1 MKNRK
6 LLLLLTAPSLLVV
19 GCTPENSSSSKDSV
33 PSSSNT
39 VVTSSPSKE
48 GSIRNVNDLRA
59 LLTENMA
66 LPTSAL
72 RYTYKEKMPNET
84 KAHTIFNTYDVKMT
98 QNENFVRLVQ
108 EGKDTPIER
117 YAGILDHVYYNTET
131 GTGFDSASRKKIVDE
146 VQSYDQEITLD
157 DAQKNIQNIQNR
169 NGLPFLFS
177 NGEMGSL
184 AGKINFLAAV
194 GEKNA
199 QISFSSV
206 LGSDGKETVHYV
218 SYYEEKSL
226 DLDHPTSYDYDFT
239 VVIENGKIS
248 EATLTGMAAATDNWD
263 LDKHEPK
270 EGMGTFMSFHL
281 ENVTYVDALPQT
293 GTAPL
298 LSTLPSY
305 FITEIKHASFQDYM
319 TGKEAVIRVGDSYFA
334 SLLDVD
340 SFAPSTAL
348 DKATITITSSSDE
361 SVIGKGDYGSFE
373 ALKAGTTDLTLGN
386 VFNPNLYTMKNVTV
400 LPAEPSV
407 NGIQGIENDA
417 VVELK
422 VNESKTYDLELS
434 SYGEKGPWDLSS
446 LSLSGGE
453 GIVSS
458 TFQMR
463 GSDESDYGISL
474 TLTGLKEGSA
484 NLSLN
489 GTDYDVHFQVKV
501 VAENQ
506 RPTLTIPAVE
516 GVTLTQIQ
524 AGSSEHD
531 VGEEISFYA
540 DPKTGYAIDA
550 VYLVQGENK
559 TPLTP
564 GSQNLYRFTMP
575 NGNCSIEFVVRK
587 IATATI
593 SFTRPSDS
601 VVSQFKVIYNPEGS
615 TEEKNITSGT
625 SVAVGTKIKIKLTLI
640 SGYTIKSIS
649 VSDGSTVTTVTA
661 NREYYFVLGSSDV
674 TLTFD
679 IQAESSTYVITI
691 PSSND
696 YGVDSVLADGK
707 ALMYNN
713 RAAKEGQ
720 SIKVTLYLNNAS
732 KSFSSLSVK
741 DEKGN
746 AVSFTQTRTTIDDPN
761 FDPEFDHGDPAQIP
775 AVIIA
780 FTMPN
785 HAVTITATVA

>member
-33 PSSSNT
+33 PSSSST

-48 GSIRNVNDLRA
+48 GSIRNANDLRA
-59 LLTENMA
+59 LVTENMA

-72 RYTYKEKMPNET
+72 RYTYEEKMPNET
-84 KAHTIFNTYDVKMT
+84 EAHTIFDTYDVKMT

-108 EGKDTPIER
+108 EGKETPIER
-117 YAGILDHVYYNTET
+117 YAGILDNVYYSTET

-157 DAQKNIQNIQNR
+157 DAQKNIQNIQNH

-184 AGKINFLAAV
+184 TGKINFLAAV
-194 GEKNA
+194 EEKNT

-239 VVIENGKIS
+239 LVIENGKIS

-270 EGMGTFMSFHL
+270 EGTGTFMSFHL

-319 TGKEAVIRVGDSYFA
+319 TGKDAVIRVGDSYFT
-334 SLLDVD
+334 SLLKID
-340 SFAPSTAL
+340 SYEPSTAL
-348 DKATITITSSSDE
+348 DVSTITITSSSDE
-361 SVIGKGDYGSFE
+361 SVIGKDSYGYGYE

-386 VFNPNLYTMKNVTV
+386 VFNPNLYTMKGVTV

-407 NGIQGIENDA
+407 TGIKGVESDA
-417 VVELK
+417 TVDLEIG
-422 VNESKTYDLELS
+422 ESKTFDLELS
-434 SYGEKGPWDLSS
+434 SYGEKGPWDLSN
-446 LSLSGGE
+446 LSFSGGE

-458 TFQMR
+458 AFQMT
-463 GSDESDYGISL
+463 GSSEADYGISV
-474 TLTGLKEGSA
+474 TLTGLSEGSA

-489 GTDYDVHFQVKV
+489 GTYYDVSLKVKV
-501 VAENQ
+501 TAKDE

-516 GVTLTQIQ
+516 GVTLTQIE
-524 AGSSEHD
+524 AGNSKHAS
-531 VGEEISFYA
+531 GEEVSFYA
-540 DPKTGYAIDA
+540 DPKTGYAIDT
-550 VYLVQGENK
+550 VYLVVGETK
-559 TPLTP
+559 TELKP
-564 GSQNLYRFTMP
+564 GSQNRYTFTMP
-575 NGNCSIEFVVRK
+575 NGDCSIEFVIRK
-587 IATATI
+587 IETATI
-593 SFTRPSDS
+593 SYTKPSYS
-601 VVSQFKVIYNPEGS
+601 VASEFKVFYNPEGS
-615 TEEKNITSGT
+615 TEEKTITSGA
-625 SVAVGTKIKIKLTLI
+625 SVAVGTKVKIKLSLI
-640 SGYTIKSIS
+640 SGKVLKSIT
-649 VSDGSTVTTVTA
+649 VSDGTAVTTVTA
-661 NREYYFVLGSSDV
+661 NKEYSFILGSKDV

-679 IQAESSTYVITI
+679 IQADSSTHAINIT
-691 PSSND
+691 SGD
-696 YGVDSVLADGK
+696 YAVDTVQADK
-707 ALMYNN
+707 QYLSYNK
-713 RAAKEGQ
+713 RVAKEGQ
-720 SIKVTLYLNNAS
+720 SIEVTLYISNTA
-732 KSFSSLSVK
+732 KSFSSVSVT

-746 AVSFTQTRTTIDDPN
+746 AVTFTQKATTIADPS
-761 FDPEFDHGDPAQIP
+761 FDPEYDHGEPTQLP

-785 HAVTITATVA
+785 SAVTISAIVA